1 MSHWLSQP
9 VEAILFR
16 NEAGAYDAKNRRL
29 TVETLIVGSGYGAAM
44 AALALCEDHDV
55 SDREIV
61 VFERGEEYL
70 PQDFPK
76 TIGDLPGFAP
86 NRNGDS
92 LSGLWDVRIGKRA
105 ASVTGNGLGGTSL
118 VNASVAVEPDKETLE
133 TWPDSGVTMGWQGLF
148 SRTYPKIKQLLGVSE
163 VKSPER
169 FDKYKALQRTVSAL
183 DAQSE
188 IRAAPVAISFERAGP
203 HSVNHQ
209 PCNHCGNCVIG
220 CHSGAKQSL
229 NLNAW
234 PLAKQKGVELFTGAS
249 VSKLVQLK
257 DRWLVHCTLSNNS
270 ETKFVV
276 SAKRVILS
284 AGSIGSTEILHRS
297 TQPKDTEAEHPSHG
311 QALQLSSLLGMK
323 FSANGDGLIFSTGQR
338 QGVNAIADVPDK
350 SATNLVGP
358 TIVGYSRTTGAD
370 EPAGKLTIEDGAI
383 PYPIAELWRETITM
397 QSYINR
403 FVTDHRSAWHTDNSE
418 HDSLATSDQF
428 AQHSQVLLTMGFD
441 GSPGKLVKAD
451 AADYLVPEW
460 PELQSN
466 SGFYTRLHNAFNS
479 LDSEAAFDG
488 GEYHP
493 NPVLQPLPAAFTAVF
508 EGADEIP
515 RRVVTVHPLGG
526 CVMGAD
532 IESGVV
538 NSSGQVFKL
547 TQGSKSAV
555 YENLYVMDGSIL
567 PTAVGVNPM
576 VSISALSYTLASRIA
591 GRMLPTEASF
601 EVLRIENRDIPQAEI
616 IQTVGNGANDSTS
629 QVNVAD
635 KNKTIKARF
644 NERLLWSLE
653 ADENK
658 REKQLTDMQALFSNR
673 LPTDTRTLILDVA
686 FYFDDEPDGDIKYNN
701 ALNLWLCN
709 PAVPLRAKAALMA
722 SDKPL
727 LHGSGDTLIPT
738 PVLME
743 FKGNVTLGRRDKQKK
758 PGGVYRTALGFL
770 RFAYYRPYVAG
781 KAIRALFKRSSKTS
795 DAVGVTQRVEDL
807 KKKYSGFTRIARL
820 HTDWRYLEY
829 HFTQTSEQTPLTITG
844 KKKLAFTPLGQ
855 SVWESL
861 LYLPTVW
868 SRGNN
873 KKANATLAV
882 DLLRITRGP
891 SPLQITESPSEPA
904 SITAMVGFG
913 ALLARL
919 IGTTHFWSFGAH
931 NYDRFIGVAEF
942 DQVRMKKPPETMSFT
957 RNGQSHVSLPFE
969 LYCSN
974 DLSNDAK
981 QEDGVYNEHTL
992 SRMIRYRGTD
1002 SAEQPAVL
1010 LVHGLAHSSEIYWPE
1025 HVRETYV
1032 QFLLSCGY
1040 DVWVFDHRTSGNTR
1054 KTVDK
1059 DHTWDE
1065 IALIDVPW
1073 AIRTV
1078 FDKINASSNAKTPR
1092 LVNVFS
1098 HCIGAGAVA
1107 MAVLAGE
1114 TRRSSDDK
1122 LSMVGSLVPHAVTP
1136 WLFSSCENRTRA
1148 NTWGFVKDFNLL
1160 DTLDP
1165 RMHNKPEMFDVLLDR
1180 IATSTIDSTARRQW
1194 PYLRNLLKGTSLANE
1209 FSMAMYFRYTVFW
1222 GRQWVHGNV
1231 DDKLV
1236 KRFATMVGSVP
1247 AAILQQTFF
1256 GVRRQRLVAQNADNR
1271 YVVEDNFRDYWT
1283 FPTFFLH
1290 GQENKV
1296 FDVESSR
1303 LSAFRLARFRHEKTD
1318 RPHSE
1323 EFSMADYAHHGIR
1336 LKTVPAYG
1344 HMDMM
1349 IGKNATTD
1357 VGPDI
1362 DRFFRASELQNHAWD
1377 SSAASRSDYTVF
1389 ELNTDIHDPN
1399 TVDNPLTRTRA
1410 SKFPLT
1416 GPVISYATKDHLRL
1430 WVETD
1435 DYDTEFP
1442 AGLVIETADQT
1453 DLSIESIFVA
1463 ERDEFHRG
1471 CFWVVQI
1478 NNPENITSDITV
1490 RVKHTHEDQ
1499 SDRVTAS
1506 VHANALTKTSA
1517 LQSGSQDLGRR
1528 RDIDPEQGV
1537 VISLHSMEWF
1547 KRLYRHAE
1555 SDQQSTVSFL
1565 AGSCLHPGSPFSRDL
1580 SDSVFSGMWTH
1591 IDPSRSHSRFPA
1603 PDFLLLLGDQIYADA
1618 TAGLFDPK
1626 ASYERFR
1633 MRYREAFGARYMR
1646 RVMAHM
1652 PTYFV
1657 VDDHAVRDNYSGMT
1671 TDQAKDDESAEL
1683 FEVARVEAKN
1693 FQTKLNNTGELWSD
1707 FEVNQQP
1714 FFNFDTRFERN
1725 LDFPETDRR
1734 CIVSDRQ
1741 AQAFAAWLVANKNKT
1756 ALFICTGSP
1765 LFPIRTDH
1773 VKHPQL
1779 TTHSDTLVSYPGFL
1793 EFLVQQLAGVKCECV
1808 YLISGDPHLSCW
1820 GEGTISCGSKSIRLV
1835 NVVASALNAPYPFA
1849 NAQAK
1854 DFNWGIDQVLEL
1866 PEADIKIEFTQK
1878 LLSVSAQQ
1886 FSRLDY
1892 DSKSGTLRVR
1902 VFSVKGDQLC
1912 DEAIPSSGPLFVT

>member
-1 MSHWLSQP
+1 MSHWLSRP
-9 VEAILFR
+9 VETILFSDKPDSHDS
-16 NEAGAYDAKNRRL
+16 NSEVSVD
-29 TVETLIVGSGYGAAM
+29 TLIVGSGYGAAM
-44 AALALCEDHDV
+44 AALALCEDHHAKP
-55 SDREIV
+55 REIV

-86 NRNGDS
+86 SRNGDS
-92 LSGLWDVRIGKRA
+92 LTGLWDVRVGTRA
-105 ASVTGNGLGGTSL
+105 VSVTGNGLGGTSL
-118 VNASVAVEPDKETLE
+118 VNASVAVAPDKETLDS
-133 TWPDSGVTMGWQGLF
+133 WPDAGVGIGWHKLF
-148 SRTYPKIKQLLGVSE
+148 TRSYPKIMQLLGVSE
-163 VKSPER
+163 LDSPER
-169 FDKYKALQRTVSAL
+169 FDKYNALKRTVSAL

-188 IRAAPVAISFERAGP
+188 IRSAPVAISFDSAGP

-234 PLAKQKGVELFTGAS
+234 PLARQKGVELFTGAS
-249 VSKLVQLK
+249 VLRLVQRNDK
-257 DRWLVHCTLSNNS
+257 WLVYCALSNS
-270 ETKFVV
+270 TDTGFVV
-276 SAKRVILS
+276 SAKRVILA

-297 TQPKDTEAEHPSHG
+297 LQAPGTEVEDAIHEIP
-311 QALQLSSLLGMK
+311 LQLSSLLGEK

-338 QGVNAIADVPDK
+338 HGVNAVADVPDE
-350 SATNLVGP
+350 SATNQVGP
-358 TIVGYSRTTGAD
+358 TIVGFSRTTGVN

-403 FVTDHRSAWHTDNSE
+403 FVTDRRSAWHTDNSE

-441 GSPGKLVKAD
+441 GSPGRLVKAD
-451 AADYLVPEW
+451 SADYLVPQW

-466 SGFYTRLHNAFNS
+466 SGFYSKLHHAFNS
-479 LDSEAAFDG
+479 VDPEKAFDG

-493 NPVLQPLPAAFTAVF
+493 NPLLQPLPSAFSAVF
-508 EGADEIP
+508 KGADEIP

-526 CVMGAD
+526 CVMGDD
-532 IESGVV
+532 IDSGVV
-538 NSSGQVFKL
+538 NNSGQVFKRVN
-547 TQGSKSAV
+547 GDKSAV

-591 GRMLPTEASF
+591 GRLLPTETSF
-601 EVLRIENRDIPQAEI
+601 EPLRPENRDIPQPVHFKSEGSGKNKHTPQI
-616 IQTVGNGANDSTS
+616 NI
-629 QVNVAD
+629 AD

-653 ADENK
+653 AEEGK
-658 REKQLTDMQALFSNR
+658 REKQLTDMQALFRHR
-673 LPTDTRTLILDVA
+673 LPADTRTIILDVA
-686 FYFDDEPDGDIKYNN
+686 FYFDDEPDGAIAYNN
-701 ALNLWLCN
+701 PLNVWLCN

-722 SDKPL
+722 SDKAL
-727 LHGSGDTLIPT
+727 LHGSGDTLVPT

-743 FKGNVTLGRRDKQKK
+743 FKGNVTLGSRDKKIK
-758 PGGVYRTALGFL
+758 PGGFYRTVLSLL
-770 RFAYYRPYVAG
+770 RFAYYRPYVAEN
-781 KAIRALFKRSSKTS
+781 ALKSVFKRSNKTPQAS
-795 DAVGVTQRVEDL
+795 DQTDTDGSL
-807 KKKYSGFTRIARL
+807 KDKLSGFTRIARL

-829 HFTQTSEQTPLTITG
+829 QFKEITEQTPLTITG
-844 KKKLAFTPLGQ
+844 KKKLAFTPLGA
-855 SVWESL
+855 SIWESL
-861 LYLPTVW
+861 LNLPTVW
-868 SRGNN
+868 SRGNTN
-873 KKANATLAV
+873 KVKATLAV

-891 SPLQITESPSEPA
+891 SPLQITETPNEPA

-931 NYDRFIGVAEF
+931 NYKRFIGEVEF
-942 DQVRMKKPPETMSFT
+942 DQARMRKPPQTMSFIKD
-957 RNGQSHVSLPFE
+957 GQNQTSLPFE
-969 LYCSN
+969 LYCS
-974 DLSNDAK
+974 
-981 QEDGVYNEHTL
+981 DGTQCTANASEGVCSEQAL
-992 SRMIRYRGTD
+992 SRMIRYRGSD
-1002 SAEQPAVL
+1002 SAMQPAVL

-1032 QFLLSCGY
+1032 EFLLSRGY

-1054 KTVDK
+1054 KTVNK

-1073 AIRTV
+1073 AIKTV
-1078 FDKINASSNAKTPR
+1078 FDTINKGNNPQTPR

-1098 HCIGAGAVA
+1098 HCIGAGAVG

-1114 TRRSSDDK
+1114 TKRSDTNN
-1122 LSMVGSLVPHAVTP
+1122 LSMVGSLIPHAVTP
-1136 WLFSSCENRTRA
+1136 WVFSSCENRTRA
-1148 NTWGFVKDFNLL
+1148 NTWGFVKDFNFL

-1165 RMHNKPEMFDVLLDR
+1165 RVHNKPEMIDVLLDR
-1180 IATSTIDSTARRQW
+1180 IATSTIDAGARRQW
-1194 PYLRNLLKGTSLANE
+1194 PYLKNLLKRTSLANE

-1222 GRQWVHGNV
+1222 GRQWVHDNV
-1231 DDKLV
+1231 DDKLK
-1236 KRFATMVGSVP
+1236 KRFATMVGAVP

-1256 GVRRQRLVAQNADNR
+1256 GVRRQRLVAQNANNR
-1271 YVVEDNFRDYWT
+1271 YVVESNFKDYWT

-1318 RPHSE
+1318 AEHPE
-1323 EFSMADYAHHGIR
+1323 AFTMADYAHHGIWLR
-1336 LKTVPAYG
+1336 TVPAYG

-1349 IGKNATTD
+1349 IGKKASTD

-1362 DRFFRASELQNHAWD
+1362 DRFFKASELQNKAWD
-1377 SSAASRSDYTVF
+1377 TLAVSRSSYSVF
-1389 ELNTDIHDPN
+1389 ESNSAERDPDI
-1399 TVDNPLTRTRA
+1399 VDTPLTRTRA

-1416 GPVISYATKDHLRL
+1416 GPVISYANKDSVRL

-1442 AGLVIETADQT
+1442 VGIIIDTADQS
-1453 DLSIESIFVA
+1453 DLSIESVSVA
-1463 ERDEFHRG
+1463 QKDDFHRG
-1471 CFWVVQI
+1471 CFWVIQI
-1478 NNPENITSDITV
+1478 NNPGNITSDITV
-1490 RVKHTHEDQ
+1490 RVKHFHEDEQ
-1499 SDRVTAS
+1499 RAPHCNPLSNV
-1506 VHANALTKTSA
+1506 LTKPAA
-1517 LQSGSQDLGRR
+1517 LHAGSQDLGRQ

-1537 VISLHSMEWF
+1537 VVSLHEMGWF
-1547 KRLYRHAE
+1547 KRLYHGAE
-1555 SDQQSTVSFL
+1555 PDHNSTVSFL

-1580 SDSVFSGMWTH
+1580 SDSVFRGIWSH
-1591 IDPSRSHSRFPA
+1591 IDPSKSNSTSSA

-1626 ASYERFR
+1626 APYERFR

-1646 RVMAHM
+1646 RVMAHL

-1657 VDDHAVRDNYSGMT
+1657 VDDHAVGDNFSGMT
-1671 TDQAKDDESAEL
+1671 AEQLMDDEAVES
-1683 FEVARVEAKN
+1683 FKVAKVEAEN
-1693 FQTKLNNTGELWSD
+1693 FQTKFNNTGELWSD
-1707 FEVNQQP
+1707 FEVNRQP
-1714 FFNFDTRFERN
+1714 FFSFDTRFERK
-1725 LDFPETDRR
+1725 LAFPKTDRKS
-1734 CIVSDRQ
+1734 IVSDDQ
-1741 AQAFAAWLVANKNKT
+1741 AGAFETWLAANKNKT

-1765 LFPIRTDH
+1765 LFPVKAEH
-1773 VKHPQL
+1773 VQYPALVQ
-1779 TTHSDTLVSYPGFL
+1779 HSDTLVSYPGFL
-1793 EFLVQQLAGVKCECV
+1793 AYLVEQLASHRCENI
-1808 YLISGDPHLSCW
+1808 YLLSGDPHLSCW
-1820 GEGTISCGSKSIRLV
+1820 GEGVISSGQKTIRLV

-1854 DFNWGIDQVLEL
+1854 DFEWGVSQVLEL
-1866 PEADIKIEFTQK
+1866 PESDIKIEFTQS
-1878 LLSVSAQQ
+1878 LLSESSQQ

-1892 DSKSGTLRVR
+1892 DPEAGILRVR
-1902 VFSVKGDQLC
+1902 IFSVTGEQLS
-1912 DEAIPSSGPLFVT
+1912 DEAIGSSPQWL